1 MALILFAN
9 VPPLGW
15 MSLADGRARLWA
27 ACTLALV
34 HFMNQ
39 PVYNSLIA
47 EYVPRARRSL
57 GYGFSNTLCFG
68 IGGLGP
74 TCAGFVNDDFRTYGG
89 LAVLAAIAGLLALLL
104 VRWRTSALARRA
116 DE

>member
-1 MALILFAN
+1 
-9 VPPLGW
+9 
-15 MSLADGRARLWA
+15 MSLAEGQTRLWA

-47 EYVPRARRSL
+47 EYVPRGRRSL
-57 GYGFSNTLCFG
+57 GYGFSYTLCFG

-74 TCAGFVNDDFRTYGG
+74 TYAGLMKDDCWTYGG
-89 LAVLAAIAGLLALLL
+89 LAVIAAIAGLLALAL
-104 VRWRTSALARRA
+104 VRCRKTALAR
-116 DE
+116 